1 MSFEEAIEKLREEAD
16 DRNFTQSVDLV
27 VNVRDLE
34 LDDPENRFSQEVSL
48 PHARGDETTVC
59 VIGETITT
67 NTDNADRTI
76 DPDELDEIID
86 DESAAK
92 DLAEEYDF
100 FIAEAPLM
108 PKIGR
113 ELGSVLG
120 PRDKMPEPMEPGE
133 DPSDRIE
140 DLRNTISIS
149 LKESPSIKCK
159 VGDEDMDDSELADNA
174 EVVYN
179 AVASNLPRSDHNVK
193 DVLLKYT
200 MSSPVEV
207 DA

>member
-1 MSFEEAIEKLREEAD
+1 MSFEDAVTSLQEEAD
-16 DRNFTQSVDLV
+16 GRNFVQSVDLV
-27 VNVRDLE
+27 VNLRDLD
-34 LDDPENRFSQEVSL
+34 LDDPDNRFSTEINL
-48 PHARGDETTVC
+48 PHSRSDETKIC
-59 VIGETITT
+59 VIGETITADA
-67 NTDNADRTI
+67 DNADRTVS
-76 DPDELDEIID
+76 PDELDELIE
-86 DESAAK
+86 DEAAAK

-120 PRDKMPEPMEPGE
+120 PRNKMPEPVEPGE

-140 DLRNTISIS
+140 ELRSAVSLS
-149 LKESPSIKCK
+149 LKEHPSIKCK
-159 VGDEDMDDSELADNA
+159 VGDEAMDADALAANA
-174 EVVYN
+174 KTIYN
-179 AVASNLPRSDHNVK
+179 AVVEGLPRGDHNVK